1 MSEIEKG
8 ERDTIAPSASS
19 ESAALPAPP
28 ATPRSSRPPPVPA
41 SVLMLDRISEI
52 VGIIAVTYLCAGGK
66 VPGELALIA
75 IGAILGVQS
84 GIRQIGSRGAA
95 AMTGT
100 GASLGIVGLLF
111 WQAMPLLEHIAVGLG
126 RIKGVA
132 VLTVVALFVACG
144 PARSALMAVTPGV
157 PPVSQGVD
165 AGLNRCEGN
174 VPVVCSTSGRCW
186 PVLPRDAYGNQ
197 RVCAGG
203 CEVTDAG
210 IALCRSTDASAGEA
224 E

>member
-1 MSEIEKG
+1 MSEIEKR
-8 ERDTIAPSASS
+8 ERETPVPPAPSEPS
-19 ESAALPAPP
+19 ALPTPP
-28 ATPRSSRPPPVPA
+28 AMPRSSRPPPVPA
-41 SVLMLDRISEI
+41 AVLMLDRISEI

-111 WQAMPLLEHIAVGLG
+111 WQAMPLLEHAAVAVW
-126 RIKGVA
+126 RMKGVA
-132 VLTVVALFVACG
+132 MLTLVGLFVACG
-144 PARSALMAVTPGV
+144 PVRSALLAVTPGV
-157 PPVSQGVD
+157 PPVSPGVD

-174 VPVVCSTSGRCW
+174 VPVVCATSGRCW

-197 RVCAGG
+197 RGCAGG

-210 IALCRSTDASAGEA
+210 IALGRSTDASAGDA